1 MIGDPVK
8 LTNNSFA
15 CLRANRLCRC
25 IFIKIF
31 KSRKPSAFTT
41 FAAAPDSR
49 EAGLAFLA
57 FVDDLVLEG
66 VSADLTVV
74 NFDDAVDDEVG
85 TAEPE
90 GVLVLQLDQE
100 LPRKSLPDFG
110 SQSFGTFGGADGR
123 GVILRGEDD
132 RVKISV
138 G

>member
-1 MIGDPVK
+1 M
-8 LTNNSFA
+8 
-15 CLRANRLCRC
+15 
-25 IFIKIF
+25 
-31 KSRKPSAFTT
+31 
-41 FAAAPDSR
+41 
-49 EAGLAFLA
+49 A

-85 TAEPE
+85 TTEPE

-132 RVKISV
+132 RVKMSV

>member
-1 MIGDPVK
+1 M
-8 LTNNSFA
+8 
-15 CLRANRLCRC
+15 
-25 IFIKIF
+25 FIKIF
-31 KSRKPSAFTT
+31 KSRNPSAFTT
-41 FAAAPDSR
+41 LAAPSGSR
-49 EAGLAFLA
+49 EAAGLTLTFFA

-74 NFDDAVDDEVG
+74 NFDDAVDDEGG

-90 GVLVLQLDQE
+90 GVLVLQLDHE
-100 LPRKSLPDFG
+100 LPRKSLPALG